1 MNRRTLLQL
10 TPSLILPTPS
20 FALPNTGKRKF
31 LFIFCPGGWD
41 QCTLFAPLFD
51 SNFVDMEL
59 QSDRGFTQG
68 ITYVDSE
75 SRPSVRTFLESYG
88 DRTCFINGFEAR
100 SVAHDVCL
108 RLVTTGSPQSDQ
120 DDWGAI
126 ISAHHS
132 ESLLMPSVHLSGPSF
147 TNQYSHVR
155 TQIGRSNQL
164 RNLLS
169 TPSLAENKEDE

>member
-1 MNRRTLLQL
+1 
-10 TPSLILPTPS
+10 
-20 FALPNTGKRKF
+20 
-31 LFIFCPGGWD
+31 
-41 QCTLFAPLFD
+41 
-51 SNFVDMEL
+51 
-59 QSDRGFTQG
+59 
-68 ITYVDSE
+68 
-75 SRPSVRTFLESYG
+75 
-88 DRTCFINGFEAR
+88 
-100 SVAHDVCL
+100 
-108 RLVTTGSPQSDQ
+108 SPQSDQ

-169 TPSLAENKEDE
+169 TPSLAENKEDEWLQRIIGLHEPSSFIDTSLALEQDMQELQSLSFDFSSGESFTQALQMSKEMFSQQLSRTIMLSYNGVRDLGWDTHAANEMQSWHFEELFAHLSSFLEDVDTQQQIDGTP